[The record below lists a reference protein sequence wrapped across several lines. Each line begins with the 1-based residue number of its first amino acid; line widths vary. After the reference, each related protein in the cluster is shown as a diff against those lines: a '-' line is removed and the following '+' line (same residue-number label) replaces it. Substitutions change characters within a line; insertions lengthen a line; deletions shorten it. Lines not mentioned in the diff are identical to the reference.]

1 MCRKLTKPHILSP
14 VALSPRAHQSNPMP
28 VRLRGAPLQVDVPGG
43 GSTSPIPSS
52 PGKQVGSM
60 EAAASGS
67 VSRRSHLSQPLS
79 PSRRALL
86 QEMYSSRSVRVL
98 TPPPDAF
105 RPLSVVHQVPRNKGK
120 TTALNAYAEQHMRTI
135 TARGISWLDDET
147 RIKMLQEHEEATL
160 ELKIIALADASSPL
174 EVPARP
180 PISTDPQSGG
190 FEGTPSPGSASGS
203 APGIPVPS
211 PRTMDATE
219 ELFAHLLSRG
229 RTEGEIEALFEAL
242 AATQKN
248 GVFSAAALQEGL
260 RRARDNESEFAP
272 LLAIAEELNVPLS
285 PPSRKKE
292 PRSPTSSPTK
302 KVGFQAAEPGTLQRP
317 RKYDTLHVD
326 FS

>member
-1 MCRKLTKPHILSP
+1 M
-14 VALSPRAHQSNPMP
+14 HQSNPMP
-28 VRLRGAPLQVDVPGG
+28 VRLRGAPLQVDVPG

-98 TPPPDAF
+98 APPPDAF

-120 TTALNAYAEQHMRTI
+120 TSALNAQHMRTI

-147 RIKMLQEHEEATL
+147 RIKMLQEHEEATF

-174 EVPARP
+174 KVPARL
-180 PISTDPQSGG
+180 PISTDTQSGGG
-190 FEGTPSPGSASGS
+190 FEGTSSPGSASGP
-203 APGIPVPS
+203 APVIPAPS

-219 ELFAHLLSRG
+219 ELLAHLLSRG
-229 RTEGEIEALFEAL
+229 RAEGEIEALFEAL
-242 AATQKN
+242 AATQKD

-260 RRARDNESEFAP
+260 RRARDNEPDFAP
-272 LLAIAEELNVPLS
+272 LLAIAEELNVPVS

-292 PRSPTSSPTK
+292 PRSPTSSPAK
-302 KVGFQAAEPGTLQRP
+302 KVIFQAAESGTLQRP
-317 RKYDTLHVD
+317 GK
-326 FS
+326 